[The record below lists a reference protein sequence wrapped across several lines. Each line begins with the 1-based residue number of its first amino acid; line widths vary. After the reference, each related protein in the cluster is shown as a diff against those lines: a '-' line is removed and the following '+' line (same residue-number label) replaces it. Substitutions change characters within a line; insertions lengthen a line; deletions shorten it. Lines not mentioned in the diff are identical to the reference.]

1 MDELLVGMIA
11 PVQNYQKQRD
21 GKRGALSPKRTIKE
35 KRKNR
40 ADRRQSVR
48 SGIVVTL
55 SDPKERRR
63 GDDRRKK

>member
-21 GKRGALSPKRTIKE
+21 GKRGPLSPKRIVKE

-40 ADRRQSVR
+40 LDRRQSVR
-48 SGIVVTL
+48 SGVVVTL

>member
-21 GKRGALSPKRTIKE
+21 GKPLSPKRIIKE

>member
-1 MDELLVGMIA
+1 MDELQVSMIA
-11 PVQNYQKQRD
+11 PVQSYQQQRD
-21 GKRGALSPKRTIKE
+21 GKRGSLSPKRTIKE